1 VPRKYLPSVVE
12 RERVGVVFCISQLC
26 LGLVLT
32 GRPHFLTFFLYLE
45 CLREVRQRPIL
56 IFARLGTVTKS
67 QVKVIV
73 DSRED
78 GQRSLLVGMKS
89 GRDQ

>member
-1 VPRKYLPSVVE
+1 M
-12 RERVGVVFCISQLC
+12 
-26 LGLVLT
+26 
-32 GRPHFLTFFLYLE
+32 
-45 CLREVRQRPIL
+45 
-56 IFARLGTVTKS
+56 TKS

-78 GQRSLLVGMKS
+78 GQRSRLVGMKS